1 MRKKKMFLAGV
12 SAFLLSAC
20 GESVNLVGT
29 WLQPVPGM
37 PQCQQ
42 GFMLEADGKARS
54 VNMATLSYKTWK
66 EEDRKLILSGTS
78 IGNRQTIEFTD
89 TLAIEKN
96 TADSLVLKKG
106 QLRLAYVRSGDK
118 GENTVTETQPLPAR
132 TPETVEGVLV
142 IGHETRSL
150 TVDGDTCRYWIVD
163 KTDSLYRRYDRITGG
178 IKNGK
183 PVRARLQVADMGKP
197 DGGFAEGYDKV
208 LHVTGIESLS
218 LQDDEKAQP

>member
-1 MRKKKMFLAGV
+1 MFLAGV

-106 QLRLAYVRSGDK
+106 QL
-118 GENTVTETQPLPAR
+118 
-132 TPETVEGVLV
+132 
-142 IGHETRSL
+142 
-150 TVDGDTCRYWIVD
+150 
-163 KTDSLYRRYDRITGG
+163 
-178 IKNGK
+178 
-183 PVRARLQVADMGKP
+183 
-197 DGGFAEGYDKV
+197 
-208 LHVTGIESLS
+208 
-218 LQDDEKAQP
+218 

>member
-1 MRKKKMFLAGV
+1 MILAGI
-12 SAFLLSAC
+12 SAILLSAC
-20 GESVNLVGT
+20 GESVNLAGT
-29 WLQPVPGM
+29 WVQPVPGM
-37 PQCQQ
+37 PQHRQ
-42 GFMLEADGKARS
+42 GFILEAGGKASS
-54 VNMATLSYKTWK
+54 VNMATLSYTAWK
-66 EEDRKLILSGTS
+66 EQDGQLILSGTS
-78 IGNRQTIEFTD
+78 IGNRQTIAFTD
-89 TLAIEKN
+89 TLAIEKL

-106 QLRLAYVRSGDK
+106 QLRLAYARSGGK
-118 GENTVTETQPLPAR
+118 GENTVPESQALPVQ
-132 TPETVEGVLV
+132 TPETVEGILV

-163 KTDSLYRRYDRITGG
+163 KSDSLYRRYDRITGG